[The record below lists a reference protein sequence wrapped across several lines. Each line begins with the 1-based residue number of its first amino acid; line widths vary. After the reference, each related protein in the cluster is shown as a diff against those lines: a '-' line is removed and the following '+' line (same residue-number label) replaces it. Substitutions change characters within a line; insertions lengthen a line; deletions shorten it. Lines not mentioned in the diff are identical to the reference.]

1 MMRATRG
8 LLTLA
13 ILLVGAACAAT
24 TSAGTEA
31 AAGRPRS
38 RSGQITFEEIRQRGQ
53 FSSLYDL
60 VQILRPRWIRSQGP
74 DTFLGSQG
82 QVQVHMDGNHLGDV
96 GVLRGM
102 SPAGVTSI
110 EWMAPID
117 AAARFGLGYGHGAIL
132 ISTSPVH

>member
-13 ILLVGAACAAT
+13 VLLIGAACGGAT

-31 AAGRPRS
+31 AGRPRS
-38 RSGQITFEEIRQRGQ
+38 RSSQITFEEIRQRG
-53 FSSLYDL
+53 FSDLYDL
-60 VQILRPRWIRSQGP
+60 VQTLRPRWVQSQGP
-74 DTFLGSQG
+74 DTFVGKQG
-82 QVQVHMDGNHLGDV
+82 QVQVHMDGNRLGDV

-110 EWMAPID
+110 EWIAPID
-117 AAARFGLGYGHGAIL
+117 AAARFGLDHGHGVII